1 MSQENVEL
9 ARRGAEALN
18 RHDFEAIAEG
28 MDPLIEWND
37 QRELP
42 GAASHHGVEAVLR
55 HLRATFED
63 WADFR
68 VEAQEFV
75 EAADHVVITTRV
87 SAKGQVSGA
96 PVERVTFAINE
107 YRAGRLLRVSIY
119 GTKAEALKAVGLE
132 P

>member
-1 MSQENVEL
+1 M
-9 ARRGAEALN
+9 EALN

-87 SAKGQVSGA
+87 SAKGQASGA
-96 PVERVTFAINE
+96 HVERVTFGVAE
-107 YRAGRLLRVSIY
+107 YRAGRLVRMSIY
-119 GTKAEALKAVGLE
+119 GTKAEALKAAGLE
-132 P
+132 E

>member
-1 MSQENVEL
+1 MSRENLEL
-9 ARRGAEALN
+9 ARRLIEAAN
-18 RHDFEAIAEG
+18 RRDFEAIAES

-55 HLRATFED
+55 RLRAVLEE

-68 VEAQEFV
+68 VEAQKFV
-75 EAADHVVITTRV
+75 EAGEHVVITSRV

-96 PVERVTFAINE
+96 PVERLTFAVNE
-107 YRAGRLLRVSIY
+107 YGAGRLVRVSIY

-132 P
+132 S

>member
-1 MSQENVEL
+1 MEL
-9 ARRGAEALN
+9 ARRGIEALN
-18 RHDFEAIAEG
+18 RHDFEAIAKG

-42 GAASHHGVEAVLR
+42 GATSHHGVEAVLR
-55 HLRATFED
+55 RLRAVLDE

-68 VEAQEFV
+68 VEAQQFV
-75 EAADHVVITTRV
+75 EAGEHVVITSRV

-96 PVERVTFAINE
+96 PVERVTFGVAE
-107 YRAGRLLRVSIY
+107 YRAGRLVRMSIY

-132 P
+132 E

>member
-9 ARRGAEALN
+9 ARRLIEALD
-18 RHDFEAIAEG
+18 RHDFEAFAEG

-63 WADFR
+63 MTDFR

-75 EAADHVVITTRV
+75 AAGDHVVITSRV
-87 SAKGQVSGA
+87 SAKGQASGA
-96 PVERVTFAINE
+96 PVERVNFAVNE
-107 YRAGRLLRVSIY
+107 YRAGRLVRVSIY
-119 GTKAEALKAVGLE
+119 GTKAEALKAVGLQE
-132 P
+132 

>member
-1 MSQENVEL
+1 MSRENVEL
-9 ARRGAEALN
+9 ARRGVEAFD
-18 RHDFEAIAEG
+18 RHDFEALAEL

-55 HLRATFED
+55 HLRATFGE

-68 VEAQEFV
+68 VEAQQFV
-75 EAADHVVITTRV
+75 EAGERVVITSRV
-87 SAKGQVSGA
+87 SAKGQASGA
-96 PVERVTFAINE
+96 PVERVNFAVNE
-107 YRAGRLLRVSIY
+107 YREGRSLRVSIY

-132 P
+132 E

>member
-1 MSQENVEL
+1 MSAENVDL
-9 ARRGAEALN
+9 ARRLIEAGN
-18 RHDFEAIAEG
+18 RGDFEAIAEG

-55 HLRATFED
+55 RLRAVLEE

-68 VEAQEFV
+68 VEAQQFV
-75 EAADHVVITTRV
+75 EAGEHVVITSRV

-96 PVERVTFAINE
+96 PVERVNFAVNE
-107 YRAGRLLRVSIY
+107 YRAGRLVRVSIY
-119 GTKAEALKAVGLE
+119 GTKAEALKSVGLGG
-132 P
+132 

>member
-1 MSQENVEL
+1 MSAENVEL
-9 ARRGAEALN
+9 ARRLIEAAN
-18 RHDFEAIAEG
+18 RRDFEAIAEG

-55 HLRATFED
+55 RLRAVLEE

-68 VEAQEFV
+68 VEAQQFV
-75 EAADHVVITTRV
+75 AAGEQVVITSRV

-96 PVERVTFAINE
+96 PVERVTFGVNE
-107 YRAGRLLRVSIY
+107 YRAGRLVRVSIY

-132 P
+132 K

>member
-1 MSQENVEL
+1 MSQQNVEL
-9 ARRGAEALN
+9 ARRAAEAFD
-18 RHDFEAIAEG
+18 RHDFEALAEL

-42 GAASHHGVEAVLR
+42 GAASHHGVEAVER
-55 HLRATFED
+55 HLRAIFED
-63 WADFR
+63 MADFR
-68 VEAQEFV
+68 IEAQEFV
-75 EAADHVVITTRV
+75 EAGDHVVITSRV

-119 GTKAEALKAVGLE
+119 GT
-132 P
+132 

>member
-1 MSQENVEL
+1 VSQQNVEL
-9 ARRGAEALN
+9 ARRAAEAFD
-18 RHDFEAIAEG
+18 RHDFEALAEL

-55 HLRATFED
+55 HLRAVFENM
-63 WADFR
+63 ADFR
-68 VEAQEFV
+68 VETEQFV
-75 EAADHVVITTRV
+75 EAGDHVVITSRV

-96 PVERVTFAINE
+96 PVERVNFAVNE
-107 YRAGRLLRVSIY
+107 YRAGRLVRVSIY

-132 P
+132 E